1 MKSIKESPSIVLKDG
16 EPTAVILD
24 INEYRE
30 LIERIE
36 DVEDME
42 ILEEMREKALSFRK
56 LEDFLVEEKM
66 NV

>member
-1 MKSIKESPSIVLKDG
+1 MKRKIGSPSIILKDG

-30 LIERIE
+30 LIERLE

-42 ILEEMREKALSFRK
+42 ILEEMRKKALSFRK
-56 LEDFLVEEKM
+56 LEDFLVEEEM